1 MTAPTSTSTSTSIS
15 TSISTTPTVIETV
28 DPTTGLVLQAYPVMT
43 AADIEAS
50 VAQGAAAAA
59 AWGHTP
65 VARRLIAVSRL
76 AEVLRERSEEF
87 AVLVTREMGKPIAE
101 ARGEVAKSAL
111 TADHYATH
119 GAHILADRPVDIDN
133 PAGVQAWVAHEP
145 MGLVLAVMPWN
156 FPVWQVMRAAI
167 PTVAA
172 GNGLLL
178 KHSPNVTGSALAIAE
193 LFTAAGL
200 PEHLVTALVVAET
213 DVPAVVEGL
222 VADDR
227 IAAVTLT
234 GSNRAGEMVGA
245 AAGRASKPSV
255 LELGGSDAFVVL
267 ADADVEAAA
276 AAAVRA
282 RFTNSGQ
289 SCVCA
294 KRFVVEEP
302 VADEFIRLFV
312 DGVRALRSGD
322 PTDPATDLGPLAR
335 ADLRDALQRQVDES
349 VALGAI
355 VAAGGR
361 SGRAHSSDSTDQDS
375 GSGWFYEPT
384 VLTGTGPGMPVFDEE
399 TFGPVAAVA
408 VARDE
413 DHAVALADHTAY
425 GLGLSVWSRS
435 TERAVGVARRI
446 TSGAA
451 FVNAVVAS
459 DPRLPFGGT
468 KRSGYG
474 RELADAGLLAFTN
487 QRTYWVASAD

>member
-1 MTAPTSTSTSTSIS
+1 M
-15 TSISTTPTVIETV
+15 IETV
-28 DPTTGLVLQAYPVMT
+28 DPANGSVLQTYPPMS
-43 AADIEAS
+43 AADIEAT
-50 VAQGAAAAA
+50 VAAGATAAR
-59 AWGHTP
+59 AWGLVP
-65 VARRLIAVSRL
+65 VAERLEAVRRLAT
-76 AEVLRERSEEF
+76 VLRDRSEPL
-87 AVLVTREMGKPIAE
+87 AALVTSEMGKPLGE
-101 ARGEVAKSAL
+101 ARGEVAKSAV
-111 TADHYATH
+111 TADHYAEH
-119 GAHILADRPVDIDN
+119 GAGILADRMVEIDA
-133 PAGVQAWVAHEP
+133 PDGVEAWVSHEP

-178 KHSPNVTGSALAIAE
+178 KHSPNVTGSALALVD
-193 LFTAAGL
+193 LFEEAGL
-200 PEHLVTALVVAET
+200 PAQLVSALVVAEP
-213 DVPAVVEGL
+213 DVPDVVGRL

-245 AAGRASKPSV
+245 AAGRATKPSV

-276 AAAVRA
+276 RAAVRA
-282 RFTNSGQ
+282 RFTNAGQ

-294 KRFVVEEP
+294 KRFIIEQA
-302 VADEFIRLFV
+302 VADEFIEHFV
-312 DGVRALRSGD
+312 AGARGLRVGD

-335 ADLRDALQRQVDES
+335 ADLRDTLQRQVDVS
-349 VALGAI
+349 VRLGATL
-355 VAAGGR
+355 ATGGR
-361 SGRAHSSDSTDQDS
+361 SLS

-384 VLTGTGPGMPVFDEE
+384 VLLDTGPGMPVFDEE

-413 DHAVALADHTAY
+413 DHAVALANHTAY
-425 GLGLSVWSRS
+425 GLGLSVWSAS
-435 TERAVGVARRI
+435 TERAVAVARRI

-451 FVNAVVAS
+451 FVNATVAS
-459 DPRLPFGGT
+459 DPRVPFGGT

-487 QRTYWVASAD
+487 ERTYWVAPTP

>member
-1 MTAPTSTSTSTSIS
+1 MTAPASSTQTI
-15 TSISTTPTVIETV
+15 VQTV
-28 DPTTGLVLQAYPVMT
+28 DPTTGLALQTYPAMT
-43 AADIEAS
+43 TGDIEAA
-50 VAQGAAAAA
+50 VQQGAAAAA
-59 AWGHTP
+59 VWGRIP
-65 VARRLIAVSRL
+65 VTDRLAAVSRL
-76 AEVLRERSEEF
+76 AAVLRDHSEEL
-87 AVLVTREMGKPIAE
+87 AALVTREMGKPLAE
-101 ARGEVAKSAL
+101 ARGEVAKSAR
-111 TADHYATH
+111 TADHYAEH
-119 GAHILADRPVDIDN
+119 GARLLADRPVEIDS
-133 PAGVQAWVAHEP
+133 PADVEAWVAHEP

-193 LFTAAGL
+193 LFERAGL
-200 PEHLVTALVVAET
+200 PEHLVTALVVAEP
-213 DVPAVVEGL
+213 DVPVVVERI

-267 ADADVEAAA
+267 GDADVGAAA
-276 AAAVRA
+276 TAAVRA

-294 KRFVVEEP
+294 KRFIVEES
-302 VADEFIRLFV
+302 VSDEFISRFV
-312 DGVRALRSGD
+312 AGVRALRSGD
-322 PTDPATDLGPLAR
+322 PTDPATEVGPLAR

-349 VALGAI
+349 VALGAR
-355 VAAGGR
+355 VLVGGR
-361 SGRAHSSDSTDQDS
+361 TVDEP
-375 GSGWFYEPT
+375 GWFYPPT
-384 VLTGTGPGMPVFDEE
+384 VLVGTGPGMPVFDEE

-413 DHAVALADHTAY
+413 DHAVALANHTAY
-425 GLGLSVWSRS
+425 GLGLSVWSAS
-435 TERAVGVARRI
+435 TERAVRVARRI

-459 DPRLPFGGT
+459 DPRVPFGGT

-487 QRTYWVASAD
+487 QRTYWVAPSP